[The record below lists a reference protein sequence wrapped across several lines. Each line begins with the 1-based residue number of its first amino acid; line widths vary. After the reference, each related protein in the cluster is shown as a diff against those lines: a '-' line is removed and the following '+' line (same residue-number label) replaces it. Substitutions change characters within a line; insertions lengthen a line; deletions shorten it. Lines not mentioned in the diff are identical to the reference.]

1 MGDYSLIGSL
11 ARIALTVGG
20 LLLLRIVVRRQTD
33 SFIAKAIVLGVV
45 AKTVG
50 TLARYFLITDLYGES
65 GDFRRYLRNGDQIAS
80 VIRSGSLPDQARE
93 TGTPFMDF
101 LAGVLFTVAPTTLLV
116 GFAAFSTLA
125 FVGQYLFLRA
135 FQLALPDG
143 DHRRYALLILF
154 VPTMIFWP
162 SSIGKEAWLVFAL
175 GVACYG
181 AARVLRKARFGYLI
195 TLLGGAGVFA
205 VRPHMGALFAL
216 TFAGAFVLRFRDPEV
231 NSKAVGWI
239 IGLVVISLGA
249 SYAAVNFGDLLP
261 QDESVE
267 GTQTDQIFA
276 ETSRRTTQG
285 GSSYETRPVED
296 PIDFLYAAVTV
307 PFRPFP
313 HEAHNRQAQVSG
325 LEGVILLGLVV
336 ASIPRLR
343 RMPIYLLR
351 RPYVAMSTVYCVGFI
366 IAFSNVGNFG
376 IITRQRAQLLPL
388 LFVLLALPIIQNR
401 RQGRPTAPIL
411 TPLTAEQQDAFHVQ
425 PTVAPSDGAQS
436 ALNGEEPRIQPIDQP
451 PRESEGH

>member
-1 MGDYSLIGSL
+1 MDDYSILGPL
-11 ARIALTVGG
+11 AWIALASGAV
-20 LLLLRIVVRRQTD
+20 LSLRAVIRRQQD
-33 SFIAKAIVLGVV
+33 SFIAKAIAFGVL
-45 AKTVG
+45 AKIAG
-50 TLARYFLITDLYGES
+50 TLARYFLMADLYGGR
-65 GDFRRYLRNGDQIAS
+65 GDFRRYLRQGEEIAA

-101 LAGVLFTVAPTTLLV
+101 IAGVLFTVAPTTLLV

-162 SSIGKEAWLVFAL
+162 SSLGKEAWLVFTL

-195 TLLGGAGVFA
+195 TLVGGAGVFA

-239 IGLVVISLGA
+239 IGLVVIGLGA
-249 SYAAVNFGDLLP
+249 GYAAMNFGDRLP
-261 QDESVE
+261 QDEAVGGS
-267 GTQTDQIFA
+267 QTDQIFA
-276 ETSRRTTQG
+276 ETSRRTSQG
-285 GSSYETRPVED
+285 GSSYETRPVES
-296 PIDFLYAAVTV
+296 PVDFLYAAVTV

-313 HEAHNRQAQVSG
+313 HEAHNRQAQVSA

-343 RMPIYLLR
+343 RMPVYLLR

-388 LFVLLALPIIQNR
+388 LFVLLALPVVQSR
-401 RQGRPTAPIL
+401 RKGRPTSAVL
-411 TPLTAEQQDAFHVQ
+411 TPVTADQQDAFH
-425 PTVAPSDGAQS
+425 ANPSEA
-436 ALNGEEPRIQPIDQP
+436 I
-451 PRESEGH
+451 SEGDELDPRGERALGPNDQQPRRL

>member
-1 MGDYSLIGSL
+1 MDDYSVVGAL
-11 ARIALTVGG
+11 ARITIAVSGMLV
-20 LLLLRIVVRRQTD
+20 LRIVMRRQTD
-33 SFIAKAIVLGVV
+33 PFIAKAILFGVL
-45 AKTVG
+45 AKVFG

-65 GDFRRYLRNGDQIAS
+65 GDFLRYVRNGDQIAS

-101 LAGVLFTVAPTTLLV
+101 IAGVLFTVAPSTLLV

-154 VPTMIFWP
+154 VPTMLFWP
-162 SSIGKEAWLVFAL
+162 SSIGKEAWLVFTL

-181 AARVLRKARFGYLI
+181 AARVLRKARFGYLV

-231 NSKAVGWI
+231 NSRAVGWI
-239 IGLVVISLGA
+239 VGLLVISLGA
-249 SYAAVNFGDLLP
+249 GYAAVNFGDLLP
-261 QDESVE
+261 QDEAVD

-343 RMPIYLLR
+343 RLPLYLLR
-351 RPYVAMSTVYCVGFI
+351 RPYVAMSTVYCAGFI

-388 LFVLLALPIIQNR
+388 LFVLLALPVVQSR
-401 RQGRPTAPIL
+401 REGRPTAAVL
-411 TPLTAEQQDAFHVQ
+411 TPLTAEQQDAFH
-425 PTVAPSDGAQS
+425 ADAGE
-436 ALNGEEPRIQPIDQP
+436 ALSEDDQP
-451 PRESEGH
+451 DLRAEQVLGPTDQQPRRL

>member
-1 MGDYSLIGSL
+1 MDDFSLIGTL
-11 ARIALTVGG
+11 ARIAMAVGG
-20 LLLLRIVVRRQTD
+20 LLLLRVVVRKQAD
-33 SFIAKAIVLGVV
+33 GFIAKAIVFGVL
-45 AKTVG
+45 AKIFG

-65 GDFRRYLRNGDQIAS
+65 GDFLRYVSNGDQIAS
-80 VIRSGSLPDQARE
+80 VIRSGSLPEQARE

-101 LAGVLFTVAPTTLLV
+101 IAGVLFSVAPSTLLV

-125 FVGQYLFLRA
+125 FIGQYLFLRA

-162 SSIGKEAWLVFAL
+162 SSIGKEAWLVFTL

-181 AARVLRKARFGYLI
+181 AARVLRKAHFGYLI
-195 TLLGGAGVFA
+195 TILGGAGVFA

-216 TFAGAFVLRFRDPEV
+216 SFAGAFVLRFRDPEV
-231 NSKAVGWI
+231 NSKAIGWI

-261 QDESVE
+261 QDETVD

-351 RPYVAMSTVYCVGFI
+351 RPYVAMSTIYCVGFI

-388 LFVLLALPIIQNR
+388 LFVLLALPEIKGR
-401 RQGRPTAPIL
+401 RKRRSTAAVLAPV
-411 TPLTAEQQDAFHVQ
+411 TAEQQEAFHASQ
-425 PTVAPSDGAQS
+425 TEAFSNGAQFDPHGER
-436 ALNGEEPRIQPIDQP
+436 ALHPADQKPNEP
-451 PRESEGH
+451 

>member
-1 MGDYSLIGSL
+1 MMDDYSVVGPLVK
-11 ARIALTVGG
+11 IAIAVSGMLV
-20 LLLLRIVVRRQTD
+20 LRLVMRRQTD
-33 SFIAKAIVLGVV
+33 PFIAKAILFGVL
-45 AKTVG
+45 AKIVG
-50 TLARYFLITDLYGES
+50 TLARYFLIADLYGES
-65 GDFRRYLRNGDQIAS
+65 GDFRRYVRNGDAIAS
-80 VIRSGSLPDQARE
+80 VIRSGSLPEQARE

-101 LAGVLFTVAPTTLLV
+101 IAGVLFTVAPSTLLV

-154 VPTMIFWP
+154 VPTMVFWP
-162 SSIGKEAWLVFAL
+162 SSIGKEAWLVFTL

-181 AARVLRKARFGYLI
+181 AARVLRKARFGYLV

-231 NSKAVGWI
+231 NSRAVGWI
-239 IGLVVISLGA
+239 VGLLVISLGA
-249 SYAAVNFGDLLP
+249 GYAAVNFGDLLP
-261 QDESVE
+261 QDEAVD

-343 RMPIYLLR
+343 RLPIYLLR
-351 RPYVAMSTVYCVGFI
+351 RPYVAMATVYCAGFI

-388 LFVLLALPIIQNR
+388 LFVLLALPVVQSR
-401 RQGRPTAPIL
+401 RQGRPTAAVL
-411 TPLTAEQQDAFHVQ
+411 TPLTAEQQDALHAD
-425 PTVAPSDGAQS
+425 P
-436 ALNGEEPRIQPIDQP
+436 GEAH
-451 PRESEGH
+451 SEGGQLDLRGEQVLGPTDQQPRQL

>member
-1 MGDYSLIGSL
+1 MDDYSLVGPL
-11 ARIALTVGG
+11 VQIAVVVAA
-20 LLLLRIVVRRQTD
+20 LLLIRVLVRREAD
-33 SFIAKAIVLGVV
+33 PFIAKAIILGVL
-45 AKTVG
+45 AKIVG

-65 GDFRRYLRNGDQIAS
+65 GDFRRYVRNGDQIAS

-101 LAGVLFTVAPTTLLV
+101 LAGVLFTVAPATLFV

-125 FVGQYLFLRA
+125 FIGQYLFLRA

-162 SSIGKEAWLVFAL
+162 SSLGKEAWLVFTL

-181 AARVLRKARFGYLI
+181 AARVLRKARFGYFV

-239 IGLVVISLGA
+239 VGLVVVSLGA
-249 SYAAVNFGDLLP
+249 GYAAVNFGDLLP
-261 QDESVE
+261 QDEAVD

-285 GSSYETRPVED
+285 GSEYETRPVED

-388 LFVLLALPIIQNR
+388 LFVLLSLPVIQDR
-401 RQGRPTAPIL
+401 RKGRSTSPVL
-411 TPLTAEQQDAFHVQ
+411 TPVVAEQQDALHADPGETLPEVDQFDLHGERVLSS
-425 PTVAPSDGAQS
+425 SDQEAS
-436 ALNGEEPRIQPIDQP
+436 RRL
-451 PRESEGH
+451 

>member
-1 MGDYSLIGSL
+1 MDDYSILGPL
-11 ARIALTVGG
+11 AWIALASGAV
-20 LLLLRIVVRRQTD
+20 LSLRAVIRRQQD
-33 SFIAKAIVLGVV
+33 SFIAKAIAFGVL
-45 AKTVG
+45 AKIAG
-50 TLARYFLITDLYGES
+50 TLARYFLMADLYGGR
-65 GDFRRYLRNGDQIAS
+65 GDFRRYLRQGEEIAA

-101 LAGVLFTVAPTTLLV
+101 IAGVLFTVAPTTLLV

-162 SSIGKEAWLVFAL
+162 SSLGKEAWLVFTL

-195 TLLGGAGVFA
+195 TLVGGAGVFA

-239 IGLVVISLGA
+239 IGLVVIGLGA
-249 SYAAVNFGDLLP
+249 GYAAMNFGDRLP
-261 QDESVE
+261 QDEAVGGS
-267 GTQTDQIFA
+267 QTDQIFA
-276 ETSRRTTQG
+276 ETSRRTSQG
-285 GSSYETRPVED
+285 GSSYETRPVES
-296 PIDFLYAAVTV
+296 PVDFLYAAVTV

-313 HEAHNRQAQVSG
+313 HEAHNRQAQVSA

-388 LFVLLALPIIQNR
+388 LFVLLALPVVQSR
-401 RQGRPTAPIL
+401 RKGRPTSAVL
-411 TPLTAEQQDAFHVQ
+411 TPVTADQQDAFY
-425 PTVAPSDGAQS
+425 TNPSEA
-436 ALNGEEPRIQPIDQP
+436 I
-451 PRESEGH
+451 SEGDELDPRGERALGPNDQQPRRL

>member
-1 MGDYSLIGSL
+1 MDEYNIIGPL
-11 ARIALTVGG
+11 AKIALG
-20 LLLLRIVVRRQTD
+20 LTALWVLRVIIRRQAD
-33 SFIAKAIVLGVV
+33 PFIAKAIAFGVV
-45 AKTVG
+45 AKIVG
-50 TLARYFLITDLYGES
+50 TLARYFLMTDLYGES
-65 GDFRRYLRNGDQIAS
+65 GDFRRYLRNGDEIAS

-101 LAGVLFTVAPTTLLV
+101 IAGVLFTVAPSTLLV
-116 GFAAFSTLA
+116 GFVAFSTLA
-125 FVGQYLFLRA
+125 FAGQYLFLRA

-162 SSIGKEAWLVFAL
+162 SSIGKEAWLVFTL

-261 QDESVE
+261 QDEAVD

-276 ETSRRTTQG
+276 ETSRRTSQG

-313 HEAHNRQAQVSG
+313 HEAHNRQAQISG

-388 LFVLLALPIIQNR
+388 LFVLLALPAIEGR
-401 RQGRPTAPIL
+401 RQQRPTAAVL
-411 TPLTAEQQDAFHVQ
+411 TPLTAEQQDALHADSTESV
-425 PTVAPSDGAQS
+425 SDGS
-436 ALNGEEPRIQPIDQP
+436 PRALHGERAPGPVDQR
-451 PRESEGH
+451 PREP